1 MKLLFLWAGLIIVF
15 EVGSVWADSAAGK
28 AVYDAKCK
36 ACHAADG
43 KGTPGMV
50 KAMGVKPI
58 GGTSEADTKA
68 AVSKGKNKM
77 KPIGGLSPKQIDDVA
92 EYVKSLK

>member
-1 MKLLFLWAGLIIVF
+1 
-15 EVGSVWADSAAGK
+15 
-28 AVYDAKCK
+28 
-36 ACHAADG
+36 
-43 KGTPGMV
+43 MV

-58 GGTSEADTKA
+58 GGMSEADTKA

-77 KPIGGLSPKQIDDVA
+77 KPVGGLSPKQIDNVA